1 VHCAA
6 TSPRRPPQWLP
17 ALWLAAALLTGSAT
31 AAETADG
38 TATTAATREPAYRLV
53 IDAPQS
59 LVAVI
64 ERSIGL
70 VRWQGYAD
78 MTAELLDRLARESR
92 DEATEAA
99 ATEGYFSAHVEV
111 AIDRDAKPVTVTLT
125 MSPGAPTRIA
135 AVRIDVAGPVVADPL
150 GGAAITKIRADWGL
164 PEGDVFRQAAWTAA
178 KDRALATLRA
188 GPFAAARIARSEA
201 AIDPDA
207 HAAVLS
213 VELDSGPPFRFGAL
227 EIQGLA
233 KYGASI
239 VRNYSTIRP
248 GDPYSEAALEQFIRR
263 LNTTGYFA
271 SVQATIDPDT
281 ANPDDATIRVAVIEA
296 PTRNLEAGIGYS
308 TDVQFNAK
316 VNYRDVNVDDRGLQ
330 MLVNGELDTKIQAA
344 ALRFSQPANEAGW
357 IGTYGLGAKRT
368 DIEGL
373 ITQTAAIGTRWHT
386 VEERRE
392 RAISATFYLDDQH
405 PSDAPSQRSHAVYVE
420 GEQYWREVD
429 NLIAPGRGWIASAQL
444 GGGIP
449 GVSTRGFG
457 RVVGRFAAWV
467 PLGAV
472 HEINL
477 RADAGAVLAP
487 TRDGIPSTLLF
498 RTGGDTTVR
507 GYEFESLGVKQGTA
521 TVGGRYFAVGS
532 VEAIRW
538 MSESWGL
545 AAFVDTGNAA
555 DSLSDFRFV
564 VGYGGGLRVRT
575 PLGPFRFDIAYGQQT
590 HQVRMHF
597 SVGLSF

>member
-1 VHCAA
+1 MHCAA
-6 TSPRRPPQWLP
+6 TPPRCPPRWLP
-17 ALWLAAALLTGSAT
+17 ALTLATALLTGSA
-31 AAETADG
+31 AAADAG
-38 TATTAATREPAYRLV
+38 ASAAAAEPAYRVV
-53 IDAPQS
+53 IDAPQP

-64 ERSIGL
+64 ERSVGL

-78 MTAELLDRLARESR
+78 MTPELLDRLAREAR

-111 AIDRDAKPVTVTLT
+111 TIDHGAKPATVTLT
-125 MSPGAPTRIA
+125 VTPGAPTRVT
-135 AVRIDVAGPVVADPL
+135 AVRIDVAGPANADPL
-150 GGAAITKIRADWGL
+150 GSAAVAKIRTDWGL
-164 PEGDVFRQAAWTAA
+164 PEGDVFRQAAWSAA
-178 KDRALATLRA
+178 KNRALATLRA
-188 GPFAAARIARSEA
+188 SPFAAARIARSEA

-207 HAAVLS
+207 RAAELS
-213 VELDSGPPFRFGAL
+213 LELDSGPPFRFGAL

-233 KYGASI
+233 KYGTSI
-239 VRNYSTIRP
+239 VRNYSTFRR
-248 GDPYSEAALEQFIRR
+248 GDPYTEAALDQFIRR

-271 SVQATIDPDT
+271 SVQAAIDPDT
-281 ANPDDATIRVAVIEA
+281 AHPDDATIRVAVIEA

-330 MLVNGELDTKIQAA
+330 MLVNGELDTKIQSA

-373 ITQTAAIGTRWHT
+373 TTQTAAIGTRWRT

-429 NLIAPGRGWIASAQL
+429 SLVAPGRGWMASAQL

-590 HQVRMHF
+590 REVRMHF